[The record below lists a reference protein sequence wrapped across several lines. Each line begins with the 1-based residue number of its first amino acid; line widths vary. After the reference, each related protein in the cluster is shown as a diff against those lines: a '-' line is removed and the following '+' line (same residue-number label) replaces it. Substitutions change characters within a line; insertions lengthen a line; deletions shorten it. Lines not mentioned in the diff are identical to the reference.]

1 VHETVELD
9 PDERLTLEGQ
19 DAETPDG
26 ADDAIVTVPESP
38 ERLVRV
44 TLPLPVDGG
53 MKETD
58 DAEILKSRMV
68 TARVTECVRDP
79 LLAEN
84 VTL

>member
-1 VHETVELD
+1 MHETVELT
-9 PDERLTLEGQ
+9 PDERLTLGGQ

-26 ADDAIVTVPESP
+26 ADAVRVTEPESP

-68 TARVTECVRDP
+68 TARVTE
-79 LLAEN
+79 
-84 VTL
+84 